1 MEKDRKTK
9 YFLLAAG
16 SLMVG
21 ASGSVVGTYAF
32 QGETLYVF
40 LGYIIF
46 VLAYKTCWYGVQ
58 HSGGLEGLRQLVKE
72 GMQETVEFT
81 RKKPW
86 NYLLIL
92 AGLYLTSYGTVQFTT
107 LVENPE
113 LVTGLKTGAACFGG
127 YVLAHEGVNEVP
139 L

>member
-1 MEKDRKTK
+1 M
-9 YFLLAAG
+9 AG

-32 QGETLYVF
+32 QGNTLYVF

-46 VLAYKTCWYGVQ
+46 VLAYKTCWYGVH
-58 HSGGLEGLRQLVKE
+58 HSGGLEGLRQLLKT
-72 GMQETVEFT
+72 GLQETVEFT
-81 RKKPW
+81 REKPW
-86 NYLLIL
+86 NYLMIL
-92 AGLYLTSYGTVQFTT
+92 GGLYLASYGTVQFSQ

-113 LVTGLKTGAACFGG
+113 LITGLKTGLACFLG
-127 YVLAHEGVNEVP
+127 YILAHEGVNEVP